1 MVSSSTTLAC
11 ADKYESGPKEESRV
25 DVILSIN
32 DRPEIDVKPE
42 MKPEPAGGA
51 YAFLCAFE
59 RPLIPSAWTVLFT
72 YSVKII

>member
-1 MVSSSTTLAC
+1 
-11 ADKYESGPKEESRV
+11 
-25 DVILSIN
+25 LSIN

-51 YAFLCAFE
+51 YAFLSVFE

-72 YSVKII
+72 YSERKVKLHTVD